1 MVHMVNEPARHE
13 HDSLTTIFTLL
24 ETSCGPNLLMC
35 LTFGF
40 LYNEPQCKH
49 DC

>member
-1 MVHMVNEPARHE
+1 MANMANMPARRE
-13 HDSLTTIFTLL
+13 HDSLTTLL
-24 ETSCGPNLLMC
+24 ETSCGPNLFIC

-49 DC
+49 DY